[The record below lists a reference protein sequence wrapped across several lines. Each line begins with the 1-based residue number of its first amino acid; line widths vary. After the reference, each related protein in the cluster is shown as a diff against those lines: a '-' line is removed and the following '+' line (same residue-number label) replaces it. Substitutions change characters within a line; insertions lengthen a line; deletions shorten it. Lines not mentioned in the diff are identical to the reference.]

1 VRNRFQLRSLRVT
14 GQGKPVAEVTF
25 RPGANVISGASNTG
39 KSYILQ
45 CIAFMLGSS
54 KKPKKI
60 GESKGYTTCILELE
74 DEHGVTHQLE
84 RSLSGDFF
92 IHRIIVDGV
101 RSSEEFLLEK
111 HDPDNVKTISGFLLG
126 LMNAWGLKVRMSK
139 AGKTRSIS
147 FSDFRRLTIVD
158 EVRII
163 SEGSPALSGQHSSV
177 PVEKSFFKLVLTGL
191 DDSSVVALE
200 TRTQSV
206 ARRTAQ
212 LDLIDGLI
220 ARLERDIRDLD
231 PEPLTLN
238 FRLGAVNSA
247 LQRVSET
254 MTGKQQA
261 LIEEEGRRRDALR
274 SAMKLEQRQNATG
287 ELRERFRLLEEHYN
301 SDLARLLAI
310 SELDSFFIQLQE
322 SRCPLCG
329 AEGDQHDPSI
339 HHDQATPALT
349 DIQRACVA
357 ESNKIRALLKDLV
370 GTTNELDVE
379 LSSIEVNLQEQ
390 RALFA
395 SSSKALEET
404 LAPAAEQ
411 SASEWNETIL
421 LKDRLTQA
429 QVLNERFEALQAERN
444 RIAATK
450 WKQSAKA
457 EEARL
462 LDLEATKDF
471 SLTVESLLK
480 SWSYPDLERVTF
492 EEAAFDLIISGKD
505 RGSEGKGFRAIA
517 YAAYIIGLL
526 EYAMSSDPGQLHPGF
541 VVLDSPLVTY
551 KRRDTG
557 PDDQVIPEDVAT
569 AFYQSLASLPDDKQ
583 VIVLENND
591 PPEELHEK
599 LHYHHFSRSSL
610 GRYGFF
616 PVRK

>member
-1 VRNRFQLRSLRVT
+1 MGRRVHLQRECGGRDAVSNRFQLRSLRVT
-14 GQGKPVAEVTF
+14 GPGKQVAEVTF

-45 CIAFMLGSS
+45 CINFMLGSS

-60 GESKGYTTCILELE
+60 TESRGYTTCVLDLE
-74 DEHGVTHQLE
+74 DQNGATHQLE

-92 IHRIIVDGV
+92 IHRVLADGKPT
-101 RSSEEFLLEK
+101 SEEFLLEK
-111 HDPDNVKTISGFLLG
+111 HDPENVKTISGFLLD
-126 LMNAWGLKVRMSK
+126 LMNAWGLKVRQSK

-163 SEGSPALSGQHSSV
+163 GEGSPALSGQYASE
-177 PVEKSFFKLVLTGL
+177 PVERSFFKLVLTGL
-191 DDSSVVALE
+191 DDSSVIAVE

-220 ARLERDIRDLD
+220 ARLDRDIQELD

-238 FRLGAVNSA
+238 FRLAAVSST
-247 LQRVSET
+247 LLRVSET
-254 MTGKQQA
+254 MSGKQQA
-261 LIEEEGRRRDALR
+261 LLEEEGRRRDALR
-274 SAMKLEQRQNATG
+274 NAMKLEQRQNATG

-310 SELDSFFIQLQE
+310 SEMDSFFLQLQQ

-329 AEGDQHDPSI
+329 AEGDQHDPSVP
-339 HHDQATPALT
+339 HDPTTPLLT

-357 ESNKIRALLKDLV
+357 EGNKIRALLRDLV
-370 GTTNELDVE
+370 GTTTELDVE
-379 LSSIEVNLQEQ
+379 LSLIESSLQEQ
-390 RALFA
+390 RELFA
-395 SSSKALEET
+395 TASKTLEET

-429 QVLNERFEALQAERN
+429 QVLYERLGALQAERN
-444 RIAATK
+444 RIATTT
-450 WKQSAKA
+450 WKQGAKA
-457 EEARL
+457 EEGRL
-462 LDLEATKDF
+462 LDADATERF
-471 SLTVESLLK
+471 SVVVESLLK
-480 SWSYPDLERVTF
+480 SWSYPDLGRVTF
-492 EEAAFDLIISGKD
+492 DETAFDLVISGKE

-517 YAAYIIGLL
+517 YAAFIIGLL
-526 EYAMSSDPGQLHPGF
+526 EYAMGSDPAQLHPGF

-551 KRRDTG
+551 KRRDTA
-557 PDDQVIPEDVAT
+557 PDDQVIPEDVTT
-569 AFYQSLASLPDDKQ
+569 AFYQSLSSLAADKQ
-583 VIVLENND
+583 VIVL
-591 PPEELHEK
+591 
-599 LHYHHFSRSSL
+599 
-610 GRYGFF
+610 
-616 PVRK
+616 